1 MINVELKK
9 EEAIKRLEILKTKGL
24 KYLPAIKCFKDGK
37 DIGLFENQGSFMKSV
52 YYQIKLNTG
61 DEDFFDDLYLK
72 IQEFERKY
80 NSIVYLVLVSHTSFG
95 TLCDFFYV
103 SDHQEEWEN
112 DKKDLK
118 DGYPFVYV
126 YNMDEEDYSEF
137 GGIVYAADPICGGI
151 YRIE

>member
-1 MINVELKK
+1 MINVELKR

-37 DIGLFENQGSFMKSV
+37 DIGLFENQGGFMKSV
-52 YYQIKLNTG
+52 YYQVKLNTG
-61 DEDFFDDLYLK
+61 DGDFYDDLYLK
-72 IQEFERKY
+72 IQEFEREY

-103 SDHQEEWEN
+103 SDHKEEWEN

-118 DGYPFVYV
+118 EGYSYVYS
-126 YNMDEEDYSEF
+126 YNMDDDFCSEIGEIAF
-137 GGIVYAADPICGGI
+137 KADPLCGGI
-151 YRIE
+151 YRYQ